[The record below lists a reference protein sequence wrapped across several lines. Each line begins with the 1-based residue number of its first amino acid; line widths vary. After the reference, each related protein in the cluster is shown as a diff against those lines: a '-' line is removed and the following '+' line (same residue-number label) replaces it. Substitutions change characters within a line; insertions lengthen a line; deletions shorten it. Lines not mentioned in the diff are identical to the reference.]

1 MAGPKEPVPEDFIAR
16 LEGYAW
22 PGNVRELHNAVARRV
37 ALGDLADHRGPL
49 SATAPPPGAASLKGD
64 DAIGRVIGTGLPLPR
79 AREKLIEEFE
89 QRYVEHVLEQHGGNV
104 ARAAAASGIARRYF
118 QLIRARTR
126 RQEIGG

>member
-1 MAGPKEPVPEDFIAR
+1 M
-16 LEGYAW
+16 
-22 PGNVRELHNAVARRV
+22 
-37 ALGDLADHRGPL
+37 
-49 SATAPPPGAASLKGD
+49 
-64 DAIGRVIGTGLPLPR
+64 GLPLPR